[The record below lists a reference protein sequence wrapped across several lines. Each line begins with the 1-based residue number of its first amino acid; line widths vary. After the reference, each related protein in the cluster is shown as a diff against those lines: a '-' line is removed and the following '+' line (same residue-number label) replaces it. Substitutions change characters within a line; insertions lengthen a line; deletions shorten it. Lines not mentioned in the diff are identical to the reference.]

1 MVIQTPLILINGV
14 TSQLPPGDL
23 VPGQD
28 SFAQASGN
36 AALSLGT
43 TALASG
49 NAALVVGAGALASG
63 NAALTNAATALASG
77 NSALIVGTNA
87 LASGNAALTNS
98 ATALASGNAA
108 LVVGGTALASGNA
121 ALTNAA
127 TALASG
133 NAALTGLSSKVSKAG
148 DVISG
153 TLVVNARSF
162 GSVSSTVTS
171 GVILID
177 FSANNNF
184 DITLRGNST
193 LAPSVA
199 PSGGQSGAIYIR
211 QDGTGSRTLAYSGGW
226 SFSNGSAPTLTTSAS
241 GTDLLA
247 YYAASP
253 TVIVGSLIAAVSG
266 V

>member
-1 MVIQTPLILINGV
+1 MVLQTPLILIDGL

-28 SFAQASGN
+28 TTAQASGN
-36 AALSLGT
+36 AALVVGT

-63 NAALTNAATALASG
+63 NAALVNAATALASG
-77 NSALIVGTNA
+77 NSALIVGGNA
-87 LASGNAALTNS
+87 LASGNAALVNA
-98 ATALASGNAA
+98 ATALSSGNAA
-108 LVVGGTALASGNA
+108 LVVGGD
-121 ALTNAA
+121 
-127 TALASG
+127 ALASG
-133 NAALTGLSSKVSKAG
+133 NAALTGLTSKVSKGG

-153 TLVVNARSF
+153 TLVATSQTYGAVTTT
-162 GSVSSTVTS
+162 VSS
-171 GVILID
+171 GVILIN
-177 FSANNNF
+177 FSAGNNF
-184 DITLRGNST
+184 DITLEGNST

-211 QDGTGSRTLAYSGGW
+211 QDSVGSRTLAYSGGW
-226 SFSNGSAPTLTTSAS
+226 SFANGSAPTLTTTAS

-247 YYAASP
+247 YYAAAP
-253 TVIVGSLIAAVSG
+253 TAIVGSLIAAVSG

>member
-77 NSALIVGTNA
+77 NSALIVGANA

-121 ALTNAA
+121 ALT
-127 TALASG
+127 
-133 NAALTGLSSKVSKAG
+133 GLSSKVSKPG

-193 LAPSVA
+193 LAPSAA